1 MPTTS
6 LQLGQVEAMTQSTIY
21 ALPPRRALLFTTD
34 TTATFQQSNTV
45 GFGANVPLVFTN
57 GQTEVAG
64 GWIRCTSGAVS
75 VLMKGA

>member
-1 MPTTS
+1 MPTAE

-21 ALPPRRALLFTTD
+21 ALPPRRCLLFTTD

-45 GFGANVPLVFTN
+45 GFSASVALTFTG

-64 GWIRCTSGAVS
+64 GFIRCTSGAVTVS
-75 VLMKGA
+75 LKGI